1 MCVGVGVGCTEIAY
15 ECEWEGV
22 VYNDTSISSQGSGIE
37 ISTANRAHTSD
48 GKWLPKG
55 THIL

>member
-1 MCVGVGVGCTEIAY
+1 MCVCGGGGGCTEIAY

-37 ISTANRAHTSD
+37 ISIAYRD
-48 GKWLPKG
+48 GKVAS
-55 THIL
+55 